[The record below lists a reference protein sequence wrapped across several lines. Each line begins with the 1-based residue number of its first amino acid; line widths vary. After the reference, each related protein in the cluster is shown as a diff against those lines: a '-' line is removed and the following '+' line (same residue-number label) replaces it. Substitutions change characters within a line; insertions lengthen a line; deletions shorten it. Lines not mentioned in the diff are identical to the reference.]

1 MNTTSAALHR
11 HTPVL
16 LAVDPRG
23 LPINSIAFCREHA
36 SDEPEERVNRS
47 EFDAAGRLIARW
59 DPRLWGDN
67 APANLTTI
75 YSLGGQAL
83 SSDSVD
89 AGWRLSLSGEGG
101 QVVDAWDGR
110 GTIKQVEYDEL
121 LRPTAVFED
130 GEQIERLMYGG
141 ADLTEFNQVGQ
152 LIQHDDLAGTRL
164 NNRFALT
171 GEVIEQTQEFADDL
185 DTTRWRFN
193 ALGEALEQ
201 TDALGNIQ
209 RFAHTVA
216 GQLKGTYVQLKNRP
230 EQQLVGDIRYD
241 AQGRVEFETAGNGV
255 ISTALYRPEDGRL
268 RELKASRNNVELL
281 QHLIYDYDPAGNV
294 TRIEDHAQPTRH
306 FANQR
311 IDPVSTYQYDTLYQ
325 LIEAT
330 GREAVNQGLELVNYT
345 QTYRYDSGGNMQRLT
360 HVGGQDHSQTF
371 ATSRTSNR
379 TLPVVNDHVPDEEEI
394 AAAFDANGNL
404 RELQAGQ
411 ALTWDRRNQLQ
422 QVRPVIRES
431 GIDDSERYIY
441 NASGQRTRKIQ
452 TTLAKVVTHSAE
464 VRYLPGLE
472 IRTDTA
478 TGEVL
483 HVVTAQAG
491 RSNVR
496 VLHWQSPP
504 PGGIG
509 NDQVRYS
516 LNDHLGSSLLELDND
531 AQIISQEGYY
541 PFGGTAWWATRNAV
555 EASYKTVR
563 YSGKERDATGLYYYG
578 LRYYAPWLLRWIN
591 PDPAGAV
598 DGLNM
603 FCFVG
608 NAPVAS
614 VDRGGAAGDKVLD
627 RIKEQIG
634 QRYKTSKLVH
644 GLSSFSPDEREMTK
658 AVINTGLTIMASAS
672 AALAGDT
679 SPETIQTL
687 VDTFGHD
694 AFSSPRQISEIVAE
708 LSKRFSVT
716 TKFMEGLL
724 HSDSDLRL
732 HIVDFQ
738 PGVHEGVLAFG
749 LKTIEPPKNVFH
761 SVMNSLKGS
770 DNFLSSIVFG
780 RKGLMENDT
789 LYNSFVLIHEA
800 THLAGQIDSR
810 DFWYLTENQ
819 LTAGVGGHKF
829 DEFVSGITREA
840 IRIVQSGP
848 DTTRMSDV
856 TESYYLKQVVEISA
870 TDVDE
875 GFLSLVSNRIFRD
888 SPELRTKIGL
898 QNADSLASIALRLF
912 LGR

>member
-23 LPINSIAFCREHA
+23 LPINSLAFYREHA

-47 EFDAAGRLIARW
+47 EFDAAGRLIACW

-130 GEQIERLMYGG
+130 GEQVERLLYGG

-152 LIQHDDLAGTRL
+152 LIQHDDPAGTRL

-268 RELKASRNNVELL
+268 RELKASRNNGELL

-311 IDPVSTYQYDTLYQ
+311 IDPVSTYHYDTLYQ

-330 GREAVNQGLELVNYT
+330 GREAVNQGPELVNFT
-345 QTYRYDSGGNMQRLT
+345 QTYRYDSGGNMRRLT
-360 HVGGQDHSQTF
+360 HVGGQDHSQNF

-491 RSNVR
+491 CSNVR

-598 DGLNM
+598 DGLNAYT
-603 FCFVG
+603 FIG
-608 NAPVAS
+608 NNPISASDGNGLMGWPFNRPTELSTAVDKLIEIYKRPSEGQLRTFRQGEREEMGQMLEVLASLENDQPILNLYSEGGSGVDVQINNFLRNIGPSDTKASALATGFAEEVKKLSDYGGVAYRAMTTTLDLYGATIKKGDIVSDSGYLSAS
-614 VDRGGAAGDKVLD
+614 VMPHNVIQWMETWVGARKAPLRRNNLLLVIDKDIPKKVAATSVVKDHVLVLPNELMKVKSIH
-627 RIKEQIG
+627 R
-634 QRYKTSKLVH
+634 V
-644 GLSSFSPDEREMTK
+644 
-658 AVINTGLTIMASAS
+658 LT
-672 AALAGDT
+672 
-679 SPETIQTL
+679 P
-687 VDTFGHD
+687 V
-694 AFSSPRQISEIVAE
+694 SEA
-708 LSKRFSVT
+708 
-716 TKFMEGLL
+716 
-724 HSDSDLRL
+724 
-732 HIVDFQ
+732 
-738 PGVHEGVLAFG
+738 P
-749 LKTIEPPKNVFH
+749 
-761 SVMNSLKGS
+761 
-770 DNFLSSIVFG
+770 
-780 RKGLMENDT
+780 
-789 LYNSFVLIHEA
+789 
-800 THLAGQIDSR
+800 
-810 DFWYLTENQ
+810 LT
-819 LTAGVGGHKF
+819 
-829 DEFVSGITREA
+829 
-840 IRIVQSGP
+840 
-848 DTTRMSDV
+848 
-856 TESYYLKQVVEISA
+856 VV
-870 TDVDE
+870 
-875 GFLSLVSNRIFRD
+875 
-888 SPELRTKIGL
+888 
-898 QNADSLASIALRLF
+898 ALRPVNDMT
-912 LGR
+912 GRSVKEIKSGKLLLPARGYRPLSRLRNRASRIWRH